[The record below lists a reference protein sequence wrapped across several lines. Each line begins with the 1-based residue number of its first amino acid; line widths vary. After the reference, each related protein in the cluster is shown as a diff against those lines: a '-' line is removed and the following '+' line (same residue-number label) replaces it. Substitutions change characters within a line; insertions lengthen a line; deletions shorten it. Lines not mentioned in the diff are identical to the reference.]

1 MIEIPEA
8 FVLAKQAEQSL
19 IGKQVSTVIPLH
31 SPHKFAWFSGDP
43 QRYNEYL
50 SGKTITGAEARAGQL
65 EIMLEDFSMVFS
77 DGVNLRFHP
86 DDMGIPE
93 KHQLLIKFQDKTA
106 LSASIA
112 MYGGILCSP
121 IGENDNPY
129 YLTARNKPSPLTSIF
144 DLPYFLNLFST
155 SSKKL
160 SLKAFLAT
168 EQRIP
173 GLGNGVLQD
182 ILFHAGDH
190 PKRKLVDLDEAEI
203 QQLFH
208 AVKTTLR
215 EMAESGGR
223 DTENDLFGK
232 PGRYITQMS
241 KNTVGRPC
249 PNCGQTIQKE
259 AYLGGSIY
267 YCSSCQKLK
276 N

>member
-8 FVLAKQAEQSL
+8 FILAAQTEQSL
-19 IGKQVSTVIPLH
+19 IGKQVSTVITLH

-43 QRYNEYL
+43 QRYKEYL
-50 SGKTITGAEARAGQL
+50 SGKVITGSEARAGQL
-65 EIMLEDFSMVFS
+65 EIILENYSLVFS

-86 DDMGIPE
+86 DDTGIPE
-93 KHQLLIKFQDKTA
+93 KHQLLVKFQDKTA

-121 IGENDNPY
+121 IGNIDNPY
-129 YLTARNKPSPLTSIF
+129 YLAARNKPSPLTSTF
-144 DLPYFLNLFST
+144 NLPYFTTLFRTASQ
-155 SSKKL
+155 KL

-190 PKRKLVDLDEAEI
+190 PKRKLADLGESEI
-203 QQLFH
+203 QKLFQ
-208 AVKTTLR
+208 AIKTTLSD
-215 EMAESGGR
+215 MAESGGR

-241 KNTVGRPC
+241 KNTVGKPC

-267 YCSSCQKLK
+267 YCSSCQKL
-276 N
+276 